1 MIFTLTGPS
10 CSGKSTVLHYLVKNY
25 PKRFRAITTAT
36 TRSPR
41 RFEKDGKDY
50 FFEEYPSEGFNEWRG
65 FHVAPVMFGEN
76 LYGIPIHQMAA
87 LLRHPE
93 QHFVVI
99 LEWQGALAFKKMFP
113 NVRNVYIKVQ
123 HKKLVNR
130 LSNRK
135 QDGTERL
142 IIDREA
148 GIHTSVTIPY
158 DFILRNKKRFRNTMK
173 SMLDYIEQETGE
185 IIRTDEKHG
194 GTK

>member
-10 CSGKSTVLHYLVKNY
+10 CSGKSAVLRYLVKYY
-25 PKRFRAITTAT
+25 PERFRAITTAT
-36 TRSPR
+36 TRNPR
-41 RFEKDGKDY
+41 KFEKGGRDY
-50 FFEEYPSEGFNEWRG
+50 FFEEYPLEGFDEWRG
-65 FHVAPVMFGEN
+65 LHVAPVMFGKN

-93 QHFVVI
+93 KHFIVV
-99 LEWQGALAFKKMFP
+99 LEWQGALDFKQMFQ

-142 IIDREA
+142 VIDREA

-158 DFILRNKKRFRNTMK
+158 DFILRNKHRFRNTMK

-185 IIRTDEKHG
+185 IIQIDGKL
-194 GTK
+194 